1 MGVFGVLE
9 GFGMGVFGGVRGV
22 LELKSLVCKR
32 VSELGVFGGLEGF
45 GTWGARGFWD

>member
-1 MGVFGVLE
+1 MGCLRVL
-9 GFGMGVFGGVRGV
+9 GWGSLGGGGGGGVRGV

-45 GTWGARGFWD
+45 GTEVFGV